1 MPTTKKQSKRETRT
15 IESHD
20 NKSNRASQAGEMVF
34 HHLMV
39 TLNGDLALVGMAVSA
54 AAMRFVTTVD
64 QDQASAAGRA
74 VIKCVQSAIQIHAT
88 PEA

>member
-1 MPTTKKQSKRETRT
+1 MPTTKKPNKREA
-15 IESHD
+15 HD
-20 NKSNRASQAGEMVF
+20 REIGGKSNRASQAGEMVF

-39 TLNGDLALVGMAVSA
+39 MLNGDLVLVGMAVSA
-54 AAMRFVTTVD
+54 AAMRFVVTVD

-74 VIKCVQSAIQIHAT
+74 VIKCVNSAIQIHAT